1 MLSRSLLFLGQ
12 LCQHL
17 QCKELEQL
25 SVERDT
31 TKSEVMAT
39 ALKLYA
45 AAFAGRKRGM
55 AVGLADP
62 QTRQL
67 QTEFIGL

>member
-1 MLSRSLLFLGQ
+1 MSQRHNIVLPDDIS
-12 LCQHL
+12 
-17 QCKELEQL
+17 KVLEQL

-31 TKSEVMAT
+31 TKGEVMAT

-45 AAFAGRKRGM
+45 AAFAGRKRGL